1 MGLVDD
7 ILAGYKQQL
16 QADIARWDYPECRYL
31 SAEISGEVKGRNEW
45 HVDILF
51 AGYEDPESQNQ
62 QMTLVQPVVSV
73 VFQIPIE
80 SADRLRFHCSPDEDG
95 LLAAIWR
102 LTHDGRRSLSYTA
115 PTVLAD
121 TEIWGVDDGSPAQMW
136 VVEVQIAVAPV
147 DAPEALTFG
156 VE

>member
-1 MGLVDD
+1 MTSS
-7 ILAGYKQQL
+7 LATSQQM
-16 QADIARWDYPECRYL
+16 QANIARWDYPECRFL
-31 SAEISGEVKGRNEW
+31 SVDISGEVKGRNDW
-45 HVDILF
+45 HVDLLF
-51 AGYEDPESQNQ
+51 AGYEDPDQQNQ
-62 QMTLVQPVVSV
+62 GMTLVQPVISV

-80 SADRLRFHCSPDEDG
+80 KSDRLRFHCSPDEDG

-102 LTHDGRRSLSYTA
+102 LTHEGRRPLSYTA
-115 PTVLAD
+115 PNVLAD
-121 TEIWGVDDGSPAQMW
+121 TEIWGAEDGAAAKVW